1 MTREFIK
8 QKEIQIQY
16 LNLVKNDN
24 INPWMNILKS
34 AAQSQAQVLMP
45 LSCHFYLHN
54 ERSKAA
60 YRYKTQMSM
69 SPMLEDEGDEAETFA
84 GMVLMQTQ
92 AKGLNLAAGRQK
104 VGLGRQG
111 ETALLKREIEAM
123 SLQIKQLL
131 RHKIAYCDQELLY
144 MNDSEPAKKRGIAK
158 RRQAFRKEYD

>member
-1 MTREFIK
+1 M
-8 QKEIQIQY
+8 QY

-54 ERSKAA
+54 KRSKAA

-69 SPMLEDEGDEAETFA
+69 APMLKDEEDEAETFA

-92 AKGLNLAAGRQK
+92 AKGLNLATGRQK
-104 VGLGRQG
+104 VGLGQ
-111 ETALLKREIEAM
+111 
-123 SLQIKQLL
+123 
-131 RHKIAYCDQELLY
+131 
-144 MNDSEPAKKRGIAK
+144 
-158 RRQAFRKEYD
+158 

>member
-69 SPMLEDEGDEAETFA
+69 APMLEDEGDEARVAERGGLA
-84 GMVLMQTQ
+84 GI
-92 AKGLNLAAGRQK
+92 AREAFSRAGRE
-104 VGLGRQG
+104 R
-111 ETALLKREIEAM
+111 A
-123 SLQIKQLL
+123 
-131 RHKIAYCDQELLY
+131 
-144 MNDSEPAKKRGIAK
+144 
-158 RRQAFRKEYD
+158 